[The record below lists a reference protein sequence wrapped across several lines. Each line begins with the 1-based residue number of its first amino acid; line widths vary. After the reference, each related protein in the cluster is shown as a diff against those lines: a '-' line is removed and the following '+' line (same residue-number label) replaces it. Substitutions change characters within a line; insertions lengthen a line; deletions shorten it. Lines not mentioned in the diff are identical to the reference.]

1 MYILFDF
8 KDIFSVVLDN
18 YIVKTS
24 ITVLTTL
31 GCICYEYFGTPGGTV
46 IQHVFLTNKIKI
58 TMHIYKRKNRKPC
71 NGTLT
76 SNICCNSFRWKN

>member
-1 MYILFDF
+1 
-8 KDIFSVVLDN
+8 LDN

-58 TMHIYKRKNRKPC
+58 TMHIYKWKNWKPC
-71 NGTLT
+71 
-76 SNICCNSFRWKN
+76 